1 MSNHLLLHVSVLSL
15 FFVSG
20 IGNNCLDQFTV
31 GYICHL
37 IVFLPIQ
44 FLTVFFVFVFCF
56 CLLLILYL
64 ELKHSCILD
73 LFKLIIV

>member
-1 MSNHLLLHVSVLSL
+1 MSNHPLLRVSVLSL
-15 FFVSG
+15 FFVSSV
-20 IGNNCLDQFTV
+20 GNNCLDQLTV

-37 IVFLPIQ
+37 IDFLPIQ

-64 ELKHSCILD
+64 ELNILV
-73 LFKLIIV
+73 F